1 MEVSRQPPNP
11 SLLTRARH
19 SHHIIIRPAVEFG
32 QRDILLAQQ
41 SRYLRAMISR
51 MVDGLDQDEDG
62 WDIIELSIIGKFKYL
77 ARIELFRDR
86 DQPFTALTSPSAQ
99 FFEAWKGVMRMQ
111 RRLRPPASESLHIAF
126 FTGEDMHQGLAYT
139 AKGSSHGRV

>member
-62 WDIIELSIIGKFKYL
+62 WDSIDLSIIGKLKYL

-86 DQPFTALTSPSAQ
+86 DQSFTALTSPSPQ
-99 FFEAWKGVMRMQ
+99 FVCDFANSRIVFDLRSVHVPASSFLAWKNR
-111 RRLRPPASESLHIAF
+111 
-126 FTGEDMHQGLAYT
+126 Y
-139 AKGSSHGRV
+139 